1 MLYYICPM
9 HTLFTVFVIVVLYV
23 FKDANG
29 SLLAVLGKLAALTL
43 AIQQLYA
50 SPTVFKLVFG
60 TLPVV
65 DPLFSFTD
73 PLHPEFTDKLHEWH
87 FRSGLDRYVWIFGMA
102 CALAH
107 APCARALAKLDEMPC
122 VRGNAWRAACVAVA
136 LGATLAWNA
145 AVFSKDKYAYNVLH
159 PYTSMVPV
167 AAFLVLRN
175 IAPSLRWRYMRL
187 FAFLG
192 KYTLET
198 YILQFHVWMRTTG
211 VNGSPKHLLEWVP
224 GYFFVNFAITSAA
237 YILLSVRLSK
247 ITMTLRDALIVKDER
262 TLMYQVRA
270 RARRPRAAL
279 ALPPRRARRSR
290 RSRRA
295 PRAERRC
302 RGRGRLLLDRC
313 LPLRAEPGR

>member
-9 HTLFTVFVIVVLYV
+9 HTLFTIFVIVVLYV

-29 SLLAVLGKLAALTL
+29 SLLVIGGKLAALTL

-122 VRGNAWRAACVAVA
+122 VRGNAWRAACVATA
-136 LGATLAWNA
+136 LGAILAWNA

-175 IAPSLRWRYMRL
+175 ITPALRGRYMRL

-262 TLMYQVRA
+262 TLAYQVRA
-270 RARRPRAAL
+270 QSCR
-279 ALPPRRARRSR
+279 LPPPSLTPRRASC
-290 RSRRA
+290 
-295 PRAERRC
+295 AERRC
-302 RGRGRLLLDRC
+302 RDRGCLLLDRC
-313 LPLRAEPGR
+313 IPLCAEPDR